1 MEGWFMFEVL
11 SLAAL
16 CIALLIKY
24 DKNYQQWLIECN
36 LNKET
41 NEIVYLF
48 FRFRRRERFIKFS
61 YRGYIVLFITL
72 VLFCITY
79 RIDNTI
85 LKPYIIILVVFFISV
100 FLLYNLTKKDWGKS
114 KVLIKEGETH
124 KFN

>member
-1 MEGWFMFEVL
+1 MFEVL
-11 SLAAL
+11 SFAAL

-24 DKNYQQWLIECN
+24 DKDYQQWLIEAN

-48 FRFRRRERFIKFS
+48 FRFKRRERFIKFS

-72 VLFCITY
+72 LFFCITY
-79 RIDNTI
+79 RIDNTM
-85 LKPYIIILVVFFISV
+85 LKPYIIILAVFFISV
-100 FLLYNLTKKDWGKS
+100 FILYNLTKRDWGKS
-114 KVLIKEGETH
+114 KVSIKKGETP